1 MFLIKEAL
9 TLFYLRKLRGV
20 ITMNEIVENFKI
32 SLIEDGKSPKTIE
45 SYVGDI
51 KAFKEFLESKGV
63 EFNGTLQRFYVV
75 SYKNFLVESN
85 YEVATINK
93 KINSI
98 HALNRYLVATGEMKE
113 IVVENSKDRVKI
125 AYGSEKQVEVYS
137 DKEVDRILFYIQ
149 NESKVS
155 KRNKVIVMLL
165 LYTGVRVS
173 ELCSIKIKDIDFLN
187 YSIKIYGKG
196 GKFREVPLKF
206 DLADVIKEYIKD
218 RDYSLKDSEYLVI
231 GQRGAL
237 RRDAINTMLE
247 RLTEE
252 IGMINKLKPHTF
264 RHTFCTRLINRG
276 VPISTVSKLAGHSS
290 VDTTATFYIN
300 SSREEKLKAVNLL

>member
-1 MFLIKEAL
+1 MINIYYKFDKRVNVSNQGAL
-9 TLFYLRKLRGV
+9 TLFYFKKLRGV
-20 ITMNEIVENFKI
+20 ITMCQVIEDFKI
-32 SLIEDGKSPKTIE
+32 SLIEDGKSAKTIE

-51 KAFKEFLESKGV
+51 KAFIEFLGDKGV
-63 EFNGTLQRFYVV
+63 EFNGILQRFYIV
-75 SYKNFLVESN
+75 SYKNFLVDSN

-98 HALNRYLVATGEMKE
+98 HALNRYLVSTGAMKE
-113 IVVENSKDRVKI
+113 IVVENSKDRIKI

-137 DKEVDRILFYIQ
+137 DKEVERILFYIQ
-149 NESKVS
+149 NEEKVS
-155 KRNKVIVMLL
+155 KRNKVI
-165 LYTGVRVS
+165 
-173 ELCSIKIKDIDFLN
+173 
-187 YSIKIYGKG
+187 
-196 GKFREVPLKF
+196 
-206 DLADVIKEYIKD
+206 DVIKEYIKD
-218 RDYSLKDSEYLVI
+218 RDYTVKDSEYLVI

-237 RRDAINTMLE
+237 KRDAINTMLE
-247 RLTEE
+247 RLTKE
-252 IGMINKLKPHTF
+252 IGMVNKLKPHTF